1 MEDQKKC
8 SSKEHEKIN
17 AIIYYQKCEIY
28 MCNKCKEIHSK
39 LCQNHQQYILSSNNS
54 KEEFTGFCKEE
65 NHHPLRLEYFCKDH
79 NKLCCAACLCK
90 IKKNNNG
97 FHKDCNACCIEEIK
111 DEKKNKLKENIK
123 FLEDVSKQFEK
134 SIEELKLIVEEKT
147 KDIEEIKLNILKI
160 FTNIRNKINEREDEL
175 LKEIDKQF
183 DNLYINEE
191 IIKESAKFPNK
202 INILLEKCKKINTEW
217 DDNKLNLLINDCIN
231 IENNI
236 KEINAIKEKMEK
248 CELNNNIDIKFIC
261 NNNNEINSL
270 LENIK
275 NFGKLDTINKTVPKF
290 KKCPINM
297 NENRKYIIKG
307 EKENIITNEKDSW
320 IGVICDMQLKG
331 LKEYK
336 WKIKI
341 LKSENKN
348 IMIGVAPSDYDINS
362 SLYKSGWYLYFNNS
376 TLYSGPPHN
385 YKNEIIKKLS
395 PIENEV
401 IVIMNLNKKSLKFI
415 INNEDKG
422 DSYTNIPL
430 DKPLSPAVIL
440 ADKNDSVQ
448 ICEC

>member
-1 MEDQKKC
+1 M
-8 SSKEHEKIN
+8 
-17 AIIYYQKCEIY
+17 
-28 MCNKCKEIHSK
+28 
-39 LCQNHQQYILSSNNS
+39 
-54 KEEFTGFCKEE
+54 
-65 NHHPLRLEYFCKDH
+65 EYFCKDH

-160 FTNIRNKINEREDEL
+160 FTHIRNKINEREDEL

-362 SLYKSGWYLYFNNS
+362 SLYKSGWYLYCNNS

-385 YKNEIIKKLS
+385 YKNENIKKLS
-395 PIENEV
+395 SIENEV

-422 DSYTNIPL
+422 DS
-430 DKPLSPAVIL
+430 
-440 ADKNDSVQ
+440 
-448 ICEC
+448 